1 MNGMAI
7 KIDNLQVHI
16 FKFLQQNDFVLK
28 PTFWVSVITLEETL
42 WLIIFFFLSEK
53 NKTKQIFIAF
63 KVTQETFCPLYFHSF
78 STPRLTK
85 KF

>member
-28 PTFWVSVITLEETL
+28 PTFWVSVITLEE
-42 WLIIFFFLSEK
+42 
-53 NKTKQIFIAF
+53 
-63 KVTQETFCPLYFHSF
+63 
-78 STPRLTK
+78 
-85 KF
+85 

>member
-1 MNGMAI
+1 MNGMVI

-16 FKFLQQNDFVLK
+16 FTFLQQNDFVLK
-28 PTFWVSVITLEETL
+28 PTFWVSVITLVSLTYNL
-42 WLIIFFFLSEK
+42 FFLSEK